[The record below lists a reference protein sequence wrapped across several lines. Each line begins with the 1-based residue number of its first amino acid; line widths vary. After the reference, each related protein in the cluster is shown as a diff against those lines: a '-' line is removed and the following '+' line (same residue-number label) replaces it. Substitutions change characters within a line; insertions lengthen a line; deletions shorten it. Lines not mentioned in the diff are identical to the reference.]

1 MKIFYVLLISLC
13 FGASGFAQV
22 GIGTEQPNSRAVL
35 DLRSPSHNQGF
46 LAPRLSTSQRTAPAF
61 TATLTTEENGLL
73 VFDTDDKLFYY
84 WMFPQWRGIEAGST
98 STVWRSGSGAPS
110 NTVGEE
116 NDLYLDIASSDVYK
130 KIAGVY
136 TFLLNIKGATGEMG
150 PPGPAGP
157 AGPTGL
163 QGPQGEQG
171 LKGDKGDTGPAGA
184 QGPVGPQGLKG
195 DTGAAGPQGIEGP
208 QGPIG
213 PAGPQGLKGDT
224 GDTGPQGPKGDAGA
238 TGPEG
243 PQGPAG
249 PQGEPGAIGPQGL
262 PGDKGD
268 PGDTGPQGPIGPAG
282 PQGVKGDKG
291 DPGDAGLQGPKGDTG
306 ATGPQG
312 AQGPVGPQGPQGEP
326 GKSVLNI
333 REVSTNDKAD
343 PDKDDI
349 LISVVDAITID
360 LPPASYLPGKVFY
373 FRLDASDS
381 KGLTIAAAPGDGIVL
396 KNGTL
401 AASLS
406 LDSTISGVTIV
417 SDGKNRWFIIAT
429 F

>member
-157 AGPTGL
+157 
-163 QGPQGEQG
+163 
-171 LKGDKGDTGPAGA
+171 
-184 QGPVGPQGLKG
+184 
-195 DTGAAGPQGIEGP
+195 
-208 QGPIG
+208 
-213 PAGPQGLKGDT
+213 QGLKGDT

-249 PQGEPGAIGPQGL
+249 PQGEPGAIGLQGL

>member
-73 VFDTDDKLFYY
+73 VFDTDDRVFYY

-110 NTVGEE
+110 NTAGEE
-116 NDLYLDIASSDVYK
+116 NDLYLDIANSDVYK

-157 AGPTGL
+157 VGPTGL
-163 QGPQGEQG
+163 QGPPGEQG

-184 QGPVGPQGLKG
+184 QGPAGPQGLKGDKG

-213 PAGPQGLKGDT
+213 PAGPQGL
-224 GDTGPQGPKGDAGA
+224 
-238 TGPEG
+238 
-243 PQGPAG
+243 
-249 PQGEPGAIGPQGL
+249 
-262 PGDKGD
+262 
-268 PGDTGPQGPIGPAG
+268 
-282 PQGVKGDKG
+282 QGVKGDTG
-291 DPGDAGLQGPKGDTG
+291 ATGLQGPKGDTG

-312 AQGPVGPQGPQGEP
+312 AQGPQGLQGPQGEP

-343 PDKDDI
+343 PDNDDI

-373 FRLDASDS
+373 FRLDASDN
-381 KGLTIAAAPGDGIVL
+381 KGLTIAAALGDGIVL

-406 LDSTISGVTIV
+406 LDATISGVTIV